1 LRSPTLLT
9 LSFGCTTAGEIAPA
23 CTTIGCVAN
32 WRLTGLPGGNR
43 TPDPQL
49 RRLLLYPT
57 ELRADEWTKAPWD
70 LLYLAG
76 AIGFKPTTLL
86 SQSCRTFGRKIK
98 NLGSFL
104 PTTNSD
110 SASFFQGGAKPR
122 HKPFEQPLTQLQMRF
137 GPGTDPRQRHCRG
150 ANSANKSWRSRKT
163 IGTYP
168 NGKAGFSLD
177 DFQRPFSRMAS
188 SRPSCQERRKGDV
201 RPCNACSRWPMPPS
215 ISK

>member
-1 LRSPTLLT
+1 MDEGPRGLLF
-9 LSFGCTTAGEIAPA
+9 L
-23 CTTIGCVAN
+23 V
-32 WRLTGLPGGNR
+32 
-43 TPDPQL
+43 
-49 RRLLLYPT
+49 
-57 ELRADEWTKAPWD
+57 
-70 LLYLAG
+70 G

-86 SQSCRTFGRKIK
+86 SQGCRTFGQIK

-110 SASFFQGGAKPR
+110 SASFFQAGAKPR
-122 HKPFEQPLTQLQMRF
+122 HKLFGQPLTQLQMRF
-137 GPGTDPRQRHCRG
+137 GLGTDPRQRHCRG
-150 ANSANKSWRSRKT
+150 AHSANKSWPSRKT